1 MKQLGSKII
10 QLDTVDST
18 NNFAANLLSSGELVH
33 GTVIMADEQ
42 TNGRGQRGSNWI
54 TQPAMNLTVSFFVV
68 YDNLAVNRQS
78 SINQWVSLAI
88 IDVLKKHKIS
98 ASVKWPNDILVN
110 DKKIGGVLIENQLSQ
125 NMIKS
130 SIIGIGLNVNQTD
143 FDGLSATSIQSECK
157 SFLPLNL
164 VLLELI
170 ESMNSCMK
178 LLDQNNFEEL
188 KEVYH
193 RNLWRMNELT
203 QVKVNGEVKLG
214 IIRGTTDFGLLIL
227 ELDGAEQY
235 FDLKEVA
242 FVY

>member
-18 NNFAANLLSSGELVH
+18 NNFAANLLSRGELVH

-42 TNGRGQRGSNWI
+42 TNGRGQRGSDWI
-54 TQPAMNLTVSFFVV
+54 TQPAMNLTVSFFVIH
-68 YDNLAVNRQS
+68 DNLAVNRQS

-88 IDVLKKHKIS
+88 LDLLKKHKIS
-98 ASVKWPNDILVN
+98 ASIKWPNDILVN

-125 NMIKS
+125 NTIKS

-143 FDGLSATSIQSECK
+143 FHVLNATSIQTECK

-164 VLLELI
+164 VLLEFI

-178 LLDQNNFEEL
+178 LLEQNNFEEL
-188 KEVYH
+188 KELYH
-193 RNLWRMNELT
+193 SNLWRLNEPT
-203 QVKVNGEVKLG
+203 QVKVKDELKTG
-214 IIRGTTDFGLLIL
+214 IIKGTTDFGLLIL
-227 ELDGAEQY
+227 ELDGAEQH
-235 FDLKEVA
+235 FDLKEVS